1 MDLKDFIEKFAEQ
14 FEETEIS
21 SFSAN
26 TSFKELEEWSSLM
39 SLAIIAMVDEEYGV
53 RVKGD
58 DIKDAVFLYRG
69 LAEVSGGDA
78 IKNATL
84 TVTDGKKL
92 CKYIDLSY
100 DGEPIDYPGRGEA
113 AINYNLARQLGG
125 IEVGD
130 EIKLT
135 TSEKK
140 ELTVT
145 VSALFDN
152 YVDIEIPL

>member
-58 DIKDAVFLYRG
+58 DIKDANTI
-69 LAEVSGGDA
+69 E
-78 IKNATL
+78 
-84 TVTDGKKL
+84 
-92 CKYIDLSY
+92 DLFK
-100 DGEPIDYPGRGEA
+100 I
-113 AINYNLARQLGG
+113 
-125 IEVGD
+125 
-130 EIKLT
+130 
-135 TSEKK
+135 
-140 ELTVT
+140 
-145 VSALFDN
+145 ALSRN
-152 YVDIEIPL
+152 

>member
-58 DIKDAVFLYRG
+58 DIKDA
-69 LAEVSGGDA
+69 
-78 IKNATL
+78 N
-84 TVTDGKKL
+84 TVE
-92 CKYIDLSY
+92 DLFK
-100 DGEPIDYPGRGEA
+100 I
-113 AINYNLARQLGG
+113 
-125 IEVGD
+125 
-130 EIKLT
+130 
-135 TSEKK
+135 
-140 ELTVT
+140 
-145 VSALFDN
+145 ALSRS
-152 YVDIEIPL
+152 